1 MDRSKHNRYSVLTD
15 KIVNEMREADPA
27 KWQPGWV
34 SRTKGGRPTN
44 ATTAKSY
51 RGGNVLQLWLTA
63 AERSYPTNEW
73 AGYGQWKKIDAQ
85 VRKGETGTL
94 VRYVARKEV
103 EDDTAPDGKRT
114 RIVTGWQTVFNA
126 SQVDGYEPDE
136 IEFPDVAE
144 IEKTAEDFLD
154 TTEAEFRHGGDR
166 AFWNK
171 QADYI
176 ALPNRERFISTEHYY
191 ATAFHELTHWT
202 GAAHRLDRDMKGR
215 FGDRRYAAEELVAE
229 LGAHFLAAEF
239 DMQATTTKD
248 SARYLADWIRILEN
262 DDKAIF
268 TAAALAA
275 DAVDYAVNLALA
287 Y

>member
-15 KIVNEMREADPA
+15 RIVNEMREADPA
-27 KWQPGWV
+27 KWQPGWI
-34 SRTKGGRPTN
+34 SRTKGGRPIN

-103 EDDTAPDGKRT
+103 EDDTAPDGKRI

-144 IEKTAEDFLD
+144 IEQTAEDFLD
-154 TTEAEFRHGGDR
+154 TTEAEFRRGGDR

-171 QADYI
+171 QGDYI

-202 GAAHRLDRDMKGR
+202 GAAHRLDRDMTGR

-239 DMQATTTKD
+239 DMEATTTKD
-248 SARYLADWIRILEN
+248 TACYLADWIQILEN
-262 DDKAIF
+262 DNKAIF

-275 DAVDYAVNLALA
+275 DAVEYTVNLALA